1 MSEARAKT
9 TARDQMASGC
19 DMARDLS
26 QQASGRDTDAPE
38 TVAWSAA
45 SDDARIGPV
54 DGAPADIAPADL
66 YARIIAAQTEIAA
79 LAHDPNRVVEAVIHR
94 AQELTR
100 STGSV
105 VEILDGDKLVYW
117 AASGSVSGQVGL
129 RLPMRGSL
137 SGLCI
142 AENRVLRC
150 DDAEHDPRV
159 NLEACRRVGLRSML
173 VIPLRHEGRA
183 FGVLK
188 VVSPFPFAYREDD
201 VRSMSMM
208 ATLVGAALGHA
219 IQYSDLLDEYNHRVE
234 AERCEARRREDSVQS
249 IRALIREHAIAM
261 VFQPI
266 LALDTRRIF
275 AFEALARFPGDTLAP
290 DAWFARAADVGL
302 GLELE
307 LEAATQAL
315 ACLDALPHPYRL
327 SINASPET
335 LVSPGFDALLA
346 RHDSARLMVEIT
358 EHTTVGD
365 YRRLSERLRA
375 LRMKGVLVAIDDAGA
390 GFASLRH
397 ILHLDPDVIKLDISL
412 TSGIDADIRRQTMV
426 SAIRTFAAGTN
437 ATIVVEGV
445 ETEAELRTL
454 VGLGIEYAQGYH
466 LARPAPWPEVLAS
479 LGGEGARS
487 PG

>member
-1 MSEARAKT
+1 
-9 TARDQMASGC
+9 
-19 DMARDLS
+19 MARDSS
-26 QQASGRDTDAPE
+26 QQASGRNKGAPG
-38 TVAWSAA
+38 AAARRAA
-45 SDDARIGPV
+45 SDRADIGPA
-54 DGAPADIAPADL
+54 DDAPADMAHADL
-66 YARIIAAQTEIAA
+66 YARIIAAQAEIAA
-79 LAHDPNRVVEAVIHR
+79 LAHDPNRVVEAVIRR

-100 STGSV
+100 STGAV
-105 VEILDGDKLVYW
+105 VEILDGDEIVYW
-117 AASGSVSGQVGL
+117 AASGSASGQVGL

-142 AENRVLRC
+142 VENRVLRC
-150 DDAEHDPRV
+150 DDAEHDVRV
-159 NLEACRRVGLRSML
+159 NRDACRRVGLRSML
-173 VIPLRHEGRA
+173 VIPLQHEGRPY
-183 FGVLK
+183 GVLK
-188 VVSPFPFAYREDD
+188 VLSPFPFAYRDND
-201 VRSMSMM
+201 VRSMGMM
-208 ATLVGAALGHA
+208 ATLVGAVLGHA
-219 IQYSDLLDEYNHRVE
+219 IQYSDLLDEYNHRIE
-234 AERCEARRREDSVQS
+234 ADRSEARRREDSVQS
-249 IRALIREHAIAM
+249 IRALIRAHAIEM

-266 LALDTRRIF
+266 VALETRRIF
-275 AFEALARFPGDTLAP
+275 AYEALARFPDGTLAP
-290 DAWFARAADVGL
+290 DAWFARAAEVGL

-307 LEAATQAL
+307 LEAAERAL

-335 LVSPGFDALLA
+335 LVAPGFDALLA
-346 RHDSARLMVEIT
+346 RHDTARLIVEIT

-365 YRRLSERLRA
+365 YRRLSEHLRA

-412 TSGIDADIRRQTMV
+412 TSGIDADVRRQTMV

-479 LGGEGARS
+479 FGG
-487 PG
+487 